1 MQLNG
6 RRIGGEFSTSQ
17 RGVRSLQVSASFG
30 LQYGVNVLR
39 ARVGLARTVT
49 VRFRVRANRPLAG
62 AGLDRRVAAGDEV
75 VLDGRSSRALGGAGL
90 SQLRYRWDVLRVPRS
105 SRVPRGRARAAALGA
120 TRPAPGLLGGATAR
134 PLLVTDA
141 PGLYTV
147 KLTVT
152 SGGRVGTDL
161 VDVRADPPPVA
172 YISTSARVGDIYGV
186 KVDGPGRTAAF
197 SGGTQAEVA
206 ADRGTRPQRSHLGL
220 QYELRLP
227 RGGFRGW
234 RHGASIVRRSG
245 AGRAA
250 KAAGL
255 HDRQTGRMQ
264 ARDRRLA
271 ADDQWRSSVA
281 VARWAVPGARA
292 ESRCEALVVVVQ
304 PRCLSWHVFRDR
316 RAGTAAGGGP
326 ACRCGPEPS
335 RYGLDLGGA
344 WCATTRA
351 STASCRHL
359 DR

>member
-1 MQLNG
+1 MRPDDRDAGTPSAFARASLSLGVALLACIGVVGVAAAGAGAGSAAIVLSPQRGQQVLAGPLWVRVRAATGEALSVQLNG

-39 ARVGLARTVT
+39 ARVGRARTVT

-134 PLLVTDA
+134 PRLVTDA

-172 YISTSARVGDIYGV
+172 YISTRARVGDIYGV

-197 SGGTQAEVA
+197 YPGEPKQKWLQIVVL
-206 ADRGTRPQRSHLGL
+206 DRNDLTLVSNTNYDCP
-220 QYELRLP
+220 
-227 RGGFRGW
+227 
-234 RHGASIVRRSG
+234 
-245 AGRAA
+245 
-250 KAAGL
+250 
-255 HDRQTGRMQ
+255 
-264 ARDRRLA
+264 
-271 ADDQWRSSVA
+271 A
-281 VARWAVPGARA
+281 VD
-292 ESRCEALVVVVQ
+292 
-304 PRCLSWHVFRDR
+304 F
-316 RAGTAAGGGP
+316 AGGDTVPRSCVDRVQDALRKLPDCTTAKP
-326 ACRCGPEPS
+326 AGCRLVIAVS
-335 RYGLDLGGA
+335 
-344 WCATTRA
+344 
-351 STASCRHL
+351 
-359 DR
+359 